1 MGKLI
6 PGQQGMRLSPDH
18 PKGLGGW
25 LVLIQIG
32 LYLTLISTVLTIF
45 QFFNSTFGSET
56 WDMLTTPGGV
66 DYHNLWRPTL
76 LFEVIANIV
85 IVLLAAYLLILL
97 YNKKS
102 VFPRWLIF
110 FYLGNLLV
118 LIVDAVL
125 LSNIPSSDDWV
136 SGNRVQDI
144 ARTMLTCLIWITYVL
159 RSKRVRNTFV
169 E

>member
-1 MGKLI
+1 MK
-6 PGQQGMRLSPDH
+6 LSPDH

-25 LVLIQIG
+25 MVLVQVG

-45 QFFNSTFGSET
+45 QFFTSTFGSDT
-56 WDMLTTPGGV
+56 WDTLTTPDGT
-66 DYHNLWRPTL
+66 DYHALWKPTL

-85 IVLLAAYLLILL
+85 IVLLIAYLLILL

-110 FYLGNLLV
+110 FYLANLLV
-118 LIVDAVL
+118 LIVDAVML
-125 LSNIPSSDDWV
+125 ANIPNSDEWV
-136 SGNRVQDI
+136 SGNRFQDI
-144 ARTMLTCLIWITYVL
+144 GRTLLTCLIWSTYVL

>member
-6 PGQQGMRLSPDH
+6 PGKQGMRLSPDH

-25 LVLIQIG
+25 LVLVQIG

-45 QFFNSTFGSET
+45 QFFTSTLGSET
-56 WDMLTTPGGV
+56 WDTLTTPGRV
-66 DYHNLWRPTL
+66 DYHTLWKPTL
-76 LFEVIANIV
+76 LFEVIANVV
-85 IVLLAAYLLILL
+85 IVLLVAYLLTLL

-102 VFPRWLIF
+102 VFPHWLIF

-125 LSNIPSSDDWV
+125 LSNIPSSDEWV

-144 ARTMLTCLIWITYVL
+144 ARNLLTCLIWITYVL